1 MMNVKTKA
9 VITLAA
15 AAAVLIGAL
24 VILKYRS
31 HPAVT
36 VTLRIA
42 VGPANQVDF
51 VTGRANSAQF
61 KYLVGKE
68 SGVRPIMAQKL
79 SILKVPKSSFVE
91 AHVSLMTKAE
101 AQRYVEV
108 FMGTLRAE
116 CAGHAQVA
124 IAQQSIR

>member
-1 MMNVKTKA
+1 MNWKVGTITSLIVLGLVVGGVIVVVKKRA
-9 VITLAA
+9 GPGI
-15 AAAVLIGAL
+15 
-24 VILKYRS
+24 
-31 HPAVT
+31 T

-42 VGPANQVDF
+42 VNPVEQLDF
-51 VTGRANSAQF
+51 VALQANSARF

-91 AHVSLMTKAE
+91 AHVSLMTRAE